1 MENRLKEVI
10 AFVNNKG
17 GVAKTTSVQ
26 NVAAGMLL
34 KDPTLRI
41 LVIDLDPQCNLSSL
55 MGWNAL
61 KSSPKEKAT
70 VLGDSVAEPSP
81 VAEPHPLPTI
91 YDSLVAADEDPL
103 PPLHVY
109 QSAPGLY
116 YIPASNKL
124 ADADRVINTQMQPKM
139 ALSSIL
145 GSPLKI
151 HSASATPK
159 EEAAPN
165 EAATVLG
172 DFVAEPSTPA
182 SPIYAE
188 DIFDYILIDCPP
200 SLSILTF
207 NALAAATSVLIP
219 VQLGALSVDGIGNM
233 LDAFSTVKRRIN
245 RDLTMRGLFI
255 VMADERPIIARETI
269 ALLKDTW
276 GAHLLNTRIRQC
288 VKVQESQW
296 QRTDIFHHAP
306 HCTAAQDYA
315 ALVDELMKSE
325 E

>member
-26 NVAAGMLL
+26 NVAAGVLL

-61 KSSPKEKAT
+61 KISPNEKA
-70 VLGDSVAEPSP
+70 
-81 VAEPHPLPTI
+81 TI

-109 QSAPGLY
+109 QSATGLF

-145 GSPLKI
+145 GSPLQI
-151 HSASATPK
+151 HSESATPN
-159 EEAAPN
+159 EE
-165 EAATVLG
+165 ATVLG

-306 HCTAAQDYA
+306 QCTAAQDYA

>member
-61 KSSPKEKAT
+61 KSSPNERA
-70 VLGDSVAEPSP
+70 
-81 VAEPHPLPTI
+81 TI

-103 PPLHVY
+103 PPLYVY
-109 QSAPGLY
+109 QSAPGLF

-151 HSASATPK
+151 
-159 EEAAPN
+159 N
-165 EAATVLG
+165 GEAATVLG
-172 DFVAEPSTPA
+172 DFVAEPSATS

-306 HCTAAQDYA
+306 QCTAAQDYA
-315 ALVDELMKSE
+315 ALVDELMNE
-325 E
+325 

>member
-34 KDPTLRI
+34 KDSTLRI

-61 KSSPKEKAT
+61 KISPNERA
-70 VLGDSVAEPSP
+70 
-81 VAEPHPLPTI
+81 TI

-109 QSAPGLY
+109 QSATGLF

-151 HSASATPK
+151 NG
-159 EEAAPN
+159 EEA
-165 EAATVLG
+165 
-172 DFVAEPSTPA
+172 SH
-182 SPIYAE
+182 IYAE

-306 HCTAAQDYA
+306 QCTAAQDYA
-315 ALVDELMKSE
+315 ALVDELMN
-325 E
+325 

>member
-61 KSSPKEKAT
+61 KSSPNERA
-70 VLGDSVAEPSP
+70 
-81 VAEPHPLPTI
+81 TI

-109 QSAPGLY
+109 QSAPGLF

-145 GSPLKI
+145 GSPLNI
-151 HSASATPK
+151 NGG
-159 EEAAPN
+159 E
-165 EAATVLG
+165 ATVLG
-172 DFVAEPSTPA
+172 DFVAEPSAPA

-188 DIFDYILIDCPP
+188 DVFDYILIDCPP

-306 HCTAAQDYA
+306 QCTAAQDYA
-315 ALVDELMKSE
+315 ALVDELMRN
-325 E
+325 

>member
-1 MENRLKEVI
+1 METRLKEVI

-55 MGWNAL
+55 MGWNNI
-61 KSSPKEKAT
+61 KGGINERS
-70 VLGDSVAEPSP
+70 
-81 VAEPHPLPTI
+81 TI

-109 QSAPGLY
+109 QSSPGLF

-151 HSASATPK
+151 NG
-159 EEAAPN
+159 EEATHN
-165 EAATVLG
+165 GAATVHG
-172 DFVAEPSTPA
+172 DFVAEPSTPS

-306 HCTAAQDYA
+306 QCTAAQDYA

>member
-61 KSSPKEKAT
+61 KSSPNERA
-70 VLGDSVAEPSP
+70 
-81 VAEPHPLPTI
+81 TI

-109 QSAPGLY
+109 QSAPGLF

-151 HSASATPK
+151 NGG
-159 EEAAPN
+159 E
-165 EAATVLG
+165 ATVLG
-172 DFVAEPSTPA
+172 DFVAEPSAPA

-306 HCTAAQDYA
+306 QCTAAQDYA
-315 ALVDELMKSE
+315 ALVDELMRN
-325 E
+325 

>member
-55 MGWNAL
+55 MGWNNI
-61 KSSPKEKAT
+61 KSGTDHNERA
-70 VLGDSVAEPSP
+70 
-81 VAEPHPLPTI
+81 TI

-109 QSAPGLY
+109 QSATGLF

-151 HSASATPK
+151 NG
-159 EEAAPN
+159 EEA
-165 EAATVLG
+165 
-172 DFVAEPSTPA
+172 SH
-182 SPIYAE
+182 IYAE

-306 HCTAAQDYA
+306 QCTAAQDYA
-315 ALVDELMKSE
+315 ALVDELMNE
-325 E
+325 

>member
-61 KSSPKEKAT
+61 KSSPNERA
-70 VLGDSVAEPSP
+70 
-81 VAEPHPLPTI
+81 TI

-103 PPLHVY
+103 PTLHVY
-109 QSAPGLY
+109 QSATGLF

-151 HSASATPK
+151 
-159 EEAAPN
+159 N
-165 EAATVLG
+165 GEAATVLG
-172 DFVAEPSTPA
+172 DFVAEPSAPA

-306 HCTAAQDYA
+306 QCTAAQDYA
-315 ALVDELMKSE
+315 ALVDELMN
-325 E
+325 

>member
-61 KSSPKEKAT
+61 KNSPNERA
-70 VLGDSVAEPSP
+70 
-81 VAEPHPLPTI
+81 TI

-103 PPLHVY
+103 PPLYVY
-109 QSAPGLY
+109 QSAPGLF

-151 HSASATPK
+151 
-159 EEAAPN
+159 N
-165 EAATVLG
+165 GEAATVLG
-172 DFVAEPSTPA
+172 DFVAEPSAPA

-306 HCTAAQDYA
+306 QCTAAQDYA
-315 ALVDELMKSE
+315 ALVDELMNG
-325 E
+325 

>member
-61 KSSPKEKAT
+61 KSSPNERAT
-70 VLGDSVAEPSP
+70 VLGDSVAEPR
-81 VAEPHPLPTI
+81 PLPTI

-109 QSAPGLY
+109 QSAPGLF

-151 HSASATPK
+151 NG
-159 EEAAPN
+159 EE
-165 EAATVLG
+165 ATVLG

-315 ALVDELMKSE
+315 ALVDELMRNE

>member
-61 KSSPKEKAT
+61 KSSPNERA
-70 VLGDSVAEPSP
+70 
-81 VAEPHPLPTI
+81 TI

-103 PPLHVY
+103 PTLHVY
-109 QSAPGLY
+109 QSATGLF

-151 HSASATPK
+151 
-159 EEAAPN
+159 N
-165 EAATVLG
+165 GEAATVLG
-172 DFVAEPSTPA
+172 DFVAEPSAPA

-306 HCTAAQDYA
+306 QCTAAQDYA
-315 ALVDELMKSE
+315 ALVDELMRN
-325 E
+325 

>member
-61 KSSPKEKAT
+61 KSSPNERA
-70 VLGDSVAEPSP
+70 
-81 VAEPHPLPTI
+81 TI

-109 QSAPGLY
+109 QSAPGLF

-151 HSASATPK
+151 HSEPATPN
-159 EEAAPN
+159 EE
-165 EAATVLG
+165 ATVLG
-172 DFVAEPSTPA
+172 DFVAEP
-182 SPIYAE
+182 IYAE
-188 DIFDYILIDCPP
+188 DVFDYILIDCPP

-306 HCTAAQDYA
+306 QCTAAQDYA
-315 ALVDELMKSE
+315 ALVDELMRNE

>member
-61 KSSPKEKAT
+61 KSSPNERAT
-70 VLGDSVAEPSP
+70 VLGDSVAEPR
-81 VAEPHPLPTI
+81 PLPTI

-109 QSAPGLY
+109 QSAPGLF

-151 HSASATPK
+151 NGEAATP
-159 EEAAPN
+159 N
-165 EAATVLG
+165 GAATVLG
-172 DFVAEPSTPA
+172 DFVAE
-182 SPIYAE
+182 PIYAE

-306 HCTAAQDYA
+306 QCTAAQDYA
-315 ALVDELMKSE
+315 ALVDELMRN
-325 E
+325 

>member
-61 KSSPKEKAT
+61 KSSPNERA
-70 VLGDSVAEPSP
+70 
-81 VAEPHPLPTI
+81 TI

-109 QSAPGLY
+109 QSAPGLF

-151 HSASATPK
+151 
-159 EEAAPN
+159 N
-165 EAATVLG
+165 GEAATVLG
-172 DFVAEPSTPA
+172 DFVAEPSAPA

-306 HCTAAQDYA
+306 QCTAAQDYA
-315 ALVDELMKSE
+315 ALVDELMN
-325 E
+325 

>member
-61 KSSPKEKAT
+61 KISPNERA
-70 VLGDSVAEPSP
+70 
-81 VAEPHPLPTI
+81 TI

-109 QSAPGLY
+109 QSAPGLF

-151 HSASATPK
+151 HSEPAT
-159 EEAAPN
+159 PN
-165 EAATVLG
+165 EAATPNEEATVLG

-306 HCTAAQDYA
+306 QCTAAQDYA
-315 ALVDELMKSE
+315 ALVDELIRN
-325 E
+325 

>member
-61 KSSPKEKAT
+61 KNSPNERA
-70 VLGDSVAEPSP
+70 
-81 VAEPHPLPTI
+81 TI

-103 PPLHVY
+103 PPLYVY
-109 QSAPGLY
+109 QSAPGLF

-145 GSPLKI
+145 GSPMKI
-151 HSASATPK
+151 
-159 EEAAPN
+159 N
-165 EAATVLG
+165 GEAATVLG
-172 DFVAEPSTPA
+172 DFVAEPSAPA

-306 HCTAAQDYA
+306 QCTAAQDYA
-315 ALVDELMKSE
+315 ALVDELMNG
-325 E
+325 

>member
-61 KSSPKEKAT
+61 KNSPNERA
-70 VLGDSVAEPSP
+70 
-81 VAEPHPLPTI
+81 TI

-103 PPLHVY
+103 PPLYVY
-109 QSAPGLY
+109 QSAPGLF

-151 HSASATPK
+151 
-159 EEAAPN
+159 N
-165 EAATVLG
+165 GEAATVLG
-172 DFVAEPSTPA
+172 DFVAEPSAPA

-306 HCTAAQDYA
+306 QCTAAQDYA
-315 ALVDELMKSE
+315 ALVDELINE
-325 E
+325 

>member
-61 KSSPKEKAT
+61 KSSPNERA
-70 VLGDSVAEPSP
+70 
-81 VAEPHPLPTI
+81 TI

-109 QSAPGLY
+109 QSATGLF

-151 HSASATPK
+151 
-159 EEAAPN
+159 N
-165 EAATVLG
+165 GEAATVLG
-172 DFVAEPSTPA
+172 DFVAEPSAPA

-269 ALLKDTW
+269 ALLRDTW

-306 HCTAAQDYA
+306 QCTAAQDYA
-315 ALVDELMKSE
+315 ALVDELMN
-325 E
+325 

>member
-61 KSSPKEKAT
+61 KSSPNERAT
-70 VLGDSVAEPSP
+70 VLGDSVAEPR
-81 VAEPHPLPTI
+81 PLPTI

-109 QSAPGLY
+109 QSAPGLF

-151 HSASATPK
+151 NGGAS
-159 EEAAPN
+159 
-165 EAATVLG
+165 TVLG
-172 DFVAEPSTPA
+172 DFVAEPSAPA

-276 GAHLLNTRIRQC
+276 GAHLLSTRIRQC

-306 HCTAAQDYA
+306 QCTAAQDYA
-315 ALVDELMKSE
+315 ALVDELMNE
-325 E
+325 

>member
-61 KSSPKEKAT
+61 KNSPNERA
-70 VLGDSVAEPSP
+70 
-81 VAEPHPLPTI
+81 TI

-103 PPLHVY
+103 PPRYVY
-109 QSAPGLY
+109 QSAPGLF

-151 HSASATPK
+151 
-159 EEAAPN
+159 N
-165 EAATVLG
+165 GEAATVLG
-172 DFVAEPSTPA
+172 DFVAEPSAPA

-306 HCTAAQDYA
+306 QCTAAQDYA
-315 ALVDELMKSE
+315 ALVDELINE
-325 E
+325 

>member
-55 MGWNAL
+55 MGWNNI
-61 KSSPKEKAT
+61 KSGTAPNERA
-70 VLGDSVAEPSP
+70 
-81 VAEPHPLPTI
+81 TI

-109 QSAPGLY
+109 QSAPGLF

-151 HSASATPK
+151 NG
-159 EEAAPN
+159 EE
-165 EAATVLG
+165 
-172 DFVAEPSTPA
+172 A

-306 HCTAAQDYA
+306 QCTAAQDYA
-315 ALVDELMKSE
+315 ALVDELMRN
-325 E
+325 

>member
-61 KSSPKEKAT
+61 KSSPNEKA
-70 VLGDSVAEPSP
+70 
-81 VAEPHPLPTI
+81 TI

-145 GSPLKI
+145 GSPLQI
-151 HSASATPK
+151 HSESATPN
-159 EEAAPN
+159 EE
-165 EAATVLG
+165 ATVLG

>member
-55 MGWNAL
+55 MGWNTL
-61 KSSPKEKAT
+61 KISHNERA
-70 VLGDSVAEPSP
+70 
-81 VAEPHPLPTI
+81 TI

-109 QSAPGLY
+109 QSATGLF

-151 HSASATPK
+151 
-159 EEAAPN
+159 N
-165 EAATVLG
+165 GEAATVLG
-172 DFVAEPSTPA
+172 DFVAEPSAPA

-306 HCTAAQDYA
+306 QCTAAQDYA
-315 ALVDELMKSE
+315 ALVDELMRN
-325 E
+325 

>member
-55 MGWNAL
+55 MGWNNI
-61 KSSPKEKAT
+61 KSGINGKA
-70 VLGDSVAEPSP
+70 
-81 VAEPHPLPTI
+81 TI
-91 YDSLVAADEDPL
+91 YDSLIAADEAPL

-151 HSASATPK
+151 HSES
-159 EEAAPN
+159 AAPN

-182 SPIYAE
+182 SPIFAE

>member
-55 MGWNAL
+55 MGWNNI
-61 KSSPKEKAT
+61 KSGTDHNERA
-70 VLGDSVAEPSP
+70 
-81 VAEPHPLPTI
+81 TI

-109 QSAPGLY
+109 QSAPGLF

-151 HSASATPK
+151 NG
-159 EEAAPN
+159 EV
-165 EAATVLG
+165 ATVLG
-172 DFVAEPSTPA
+172 DFVAEPSAPA

-288 VKVQESQW
+288 VKVQDSQW

-306 HCTAAQDYA
+306 QCTAAQDYA
-315 ALVDELMKSE
+315 ALVDELMRNE

>member
-61 KSSPKEKAT
+61 KISPNERAT
-70 VLGDSVAEPSP
+70 VLGDSIAEPR
-81 VAEPHPLPTI
+81 PLPTI

-109 QSAPGLY
+109 QSATGLF

-151 HSASATPK
+151 HS
-159 EEAAPN
+159 

-306 HCTAAQDYA
+306 QCTAAQDYA

>member
-61 KSSPKEKAT
+61 KSSPNER
-70 VLGDSVAEPSP
+70 
-81 VAEPHPLPTI
+81 PTI

-103 PPLHVY
+103 PSLHVY

-145 GSPLKI
+145 GSPLQI
-151 HSASATPK
+151 RSESATPN
-159 EEAAPN
+159 EE
-165 EAATVLG
+165 ATVLG

-306 HCTAAQDYA
+306 QCTAAQDYA
-315 ALVDELMKSE
+315 ALVDELMRNE